1 MLGVVKFM
9 SHPTLDEWLNALH
22 SLGPTRGVELDNYRL
37 KSPTFKVGGW
47 RVGVEHQRQFES
59 VVVRWVGPEG
69 KMPAPPE
76 HWAVCPRSYRNKG
89 WLYRVVVRPERAAT
103 FLDELGG
110 APRDLNEVDHVLE
123 QRVANSLSDS
133 SYNRKA
139 RLAARPRKPLKILVT
154 ATVFDR
160 DPDVVAEV
168 LLRAAGECEN
178 CKRPAPFLRRSDRT
192 PYLEV
197 HHVIRLSNGG
207 DDTVEN
213 AIAVCPNCH
222 RAAHYA

>member
-1 MLGVVKFM
+1 M
-9 SHPTLDEWLNALH
+9 SHPTRDEWLTALH
-22 SLGPTRGVELDNYRL
+22 ALGPSRGVQPDNYL
-37 KSPTFKVGGW
+37 LMSPTFKLGGW

-59 VVVRWVGPEG
+59 VVVQWVGPEG

-76 HWAVCPRSYRNKG
+76 HWIACPKSDQEQG
-89 WLYRVVVRPERAAT
+89 WLYRVVVRPERAAAL
-103 FLDELGG
+103 LDEMQG
-110 APRDLNEVDHVLE
+110 APPDLNEVNRLLE
-123 QRVANSLSDS
+123 QRVAHSLSDS
-133 SYNRKA
+133 AYNRRA
-139 RLAARPRKPLKILVT
+139 RLATRAGRPLKILVT
-154 ATVFDR
+154 ATIFVR

-168 LLRAAGECEN
+168 LLRANGVCQN
-178 CKRPAPFLRRSDRT
+178 CMRPAPFLRRSDRT

-197 HHVIRLSNGG
+197 HHIIRLSDGG